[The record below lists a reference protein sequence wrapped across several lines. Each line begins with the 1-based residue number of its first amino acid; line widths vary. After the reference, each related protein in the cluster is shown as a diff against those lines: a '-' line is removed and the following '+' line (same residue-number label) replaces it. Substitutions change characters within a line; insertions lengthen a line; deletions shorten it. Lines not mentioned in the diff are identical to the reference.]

1 MYKEVTKNPEIV
13 PLLKKSDTSEEL
25 HLRLAHFY
33 GLSDLSAATLLPES
47 YRNALAICIYLAAV
61 LQSSSTAR
69 FVVLDDVTSSFDAGH
84 QWSLMELIRTKIA
97 YPANPSGPQVIIP
110 LGSNGCRGC
119 SLKQALTV
127 TRENPPFKCGMT
139 SSQTKTIALNR
150 FERARKF
157 IIASLRM
164 ATPDG
169 SSRVHSGGMC
179 TKTLFVPN
187 VTKFPLIALPHCTRT
202 KRTIGNTFPDQL
214 AKDFAPHIAALCFQ
228 CQEAFHGPN
237 LVGPSISRKFSGTDR
252 SGNGTLYSMTSVRLC
267 RVLAGTCPVTRVV
280 SMGRRNTHSKR
291 TCRSLRR

>member
-61 LQSSSTAR
+61 LQLSSTAR

-187 VTKFPLIALPHCTRT
+187 VTKFPLIALLHCTRT

-214 AKDFAPHIAALCFQ
+214 AKDFAPHIAALSTGFPLLSVAGLHFHFFSVLSMLSSSPNPGGFTTFMSASAPSAVIFPFTDMVPSNP
-228 CQEAFHGPN
+228 AFLAS
-237 LVGPSISRKFSGTDR
+237 LV
-252 SGNGTLYSMTSVRLC
+252 
-267 RVLAGTCPVTRVV
+267 
-280 SMGRRNTHSKR
+280 
-291 TCRSLRR
+291 